1 MKLLDGK
8 NFEVLDVNWEMKKI
22 YKWFIELLIFV
33 INIVESLCKD
43 VNERVKNF
51 VNLLDVKVWFLEF
64 W

>member
-51 VNLLDVKVWFLEF
+51 VNLLDLKVWFLEF